1 MNKLCRVLVLA
12 GVLAGIA
19 QPAKA
24 DVGQHW
30 AFRLVPLESDG
41 VVTDASLDL
50 VGCFAT
56 YEAALEAG
64 IGQGVDVGVAVTPE
78 SLTDEALESPTITA
92 SVLIGTELRRQRVR
106 GELQQLLRLFHM
118 HLEHHM
124 AGGQCRCRVE
134 RPIPIGRGVRRL

>member
-24 DVGQHW
+24 DVGQHC

-64 IGQGVDVGVAVTPE
+64 IGQGVDVGAAVTPVP
-78 SLTDEALESPTITA
+78 SGTTDSNRARGSAAVTPTGSSSTRTSAGPSGRAHRIAPT
-92 SVLIGTELRRQRVR
+92 TEL
-106 GELQQLLRLFHM
+106 
-118 HLEHHM
+118 
-124 AGGQCRCRVE
+124 C
-134 RPIPIGRGVRRL
+134 PIR